1 MTDRLF
7 LAAADLPPRPDPT
20 TGEPRP
26 PRAPGLLRPER
37 SAKEQQRARV
47 ADPSKAP
54 APPDGE
60 GPLLAWFKSSRREA
74 LLITVTGIPLFPL
87 GVTIIQGFSIE
98 WMKYWLPWVVM
109 IPFLL
114 AIYSVQRTV
123 ECSVGAEWLKVGKTW
138 VRLYELTK
146 ITAKHR
152 SSAIHID
159 FQDRAGREV
168 MVQASDL
175 QNDRDMWDLVYNGI
189 LHSVIVGGA
198 KTNGLLHSS
207 LRVPRPENRSE

>member
-1 MTDRLF
+1 
-7 LAAADLPPRPDPT
+7 
-20 TGEPRP
+20 
-26 PRAPGLLRPER
+26 
-37 SAKEQQRARV
+37 
-47 ADPSKAP
+47 
-54 APPDGE
+54 
-60 GPLLAWFKSSRREA
+60 
-74 LLITVTGIPLFPL
+74 
-87 GVTIIQGFSIE
+87 
-98 WMKYWLPWVVM
+98 MKYWQPWIVLPLIM
-109 IPFLL
+109 I

-159 FQDRAGREV
+159 FKDSAGREV
-168 MVQASDL
+168 MVQANDL